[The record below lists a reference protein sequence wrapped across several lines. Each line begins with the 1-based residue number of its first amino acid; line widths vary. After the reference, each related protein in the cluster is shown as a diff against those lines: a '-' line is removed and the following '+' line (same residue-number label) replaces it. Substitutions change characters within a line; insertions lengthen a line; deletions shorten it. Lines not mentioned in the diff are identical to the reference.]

1 MTPERTFQLV
11 RQLIDIESITGNE
24 AAAGE
29 FLLAELKGLG
39 FDAQKMPVT
48 ENRFN
53 IYAEVAGVKPQVVFS
68 THIDTVPPFIPS
80 KEDAENIYGRGACDT
95 KGITGAML
103 HAAVRLLAE
112 KAPIGLLFVVDEER
126 DSVGAHTANDSP
138 MNPKAKYLING
149 EPTENKIAIASKGSL
164 KVIVTAR
171 GKMAHSAYP
180 ELGNSAIDRLLE
192 ALTRIHGVKLPVNP
206 EVGPTTMNIGIIEG
220 GRAPN
225 VISDFA
231 RAQILYRLVGPAEQL
246 KKDIEDSVRGIDGVQ
261 VDAEVNNVFIKLRTF
276 EDLPTFVAAYTTDI
290 PALSNWGE
298 PILFG
303 PGSIHVAHTTGEFIS
318 KKEIL
323 EAAEIYYSMAK
334 KLIAQ

>member
-1 MTPERTFQLV
+1 MTSERVFQLV

-24 AAAGE
+24 AAVGE
-29 FLLAELKGLG
+29 FLLGELKSLG

-48 ENRFN
+48 DTRFN
-53 IYAEVAGVKPQVVFS
+53 VYAAVAGVKPHVVFS

-80 KEDAENIYGRGACDT
+80 SEDAEKIYGRGACDT

-103 HAAVRLLAE
+103 HAATRLLAE
-112 KAPIGLLFVVDEER
+112 KAPIALLWVVDEER
-126 DSVGAHTANDSP
+126 DSAGAHTANESP
-138 MNPKAKYLING
+138 INPRAKFLING
-149 EPTENKIAIASKGSL
+149 EPTENKIATASKGSL

-171 GKMAHSAYP
+171 GRMAHSAYP
-180 ELGNSAIDRLLE
+180 ELGDSAIEKLLE
-192 ALTRIHGVKLPVNP
+192 ALERIRAVKLPVNP

-225 VISDFA
+225 VIPDFA
-231 RAQILYRLVGPAEQL
+231 RAQILYRLVGPADQL
-246 KKDIEDSVRGIDGVQ
+246 KKDIEDSVHGLPGVQ

-276 EDLPTFVAAYTTDI
+276 EDIPTFVAAYTTDI

-318 KKEIL
+318 KKEL
-323 EAAEIYYSMAK
+323 LAAAEIYYSMAK
-334 KLIAQ
+334 KLITQ

>member
-1 MTPERTFQLV
+1 MTPERVFQLV
-11 RQLIDIESITGNE
+11 RQLIDIESVTGNE
-24 AAAGE
+24 AEVGE
-29 FLLAELKGLG
+29 FLLKQLRALG
-39 FDAQKMPVT
+39 FDAEKMPVT
-48 ENRFN
+48 DARFN
-53 IYAEVAGVKPQVVFS
+53 VYATVPGVKPHVVFS

-80 KEDAENIYGRGACDT
+80 SEDADKIYGRGACDT

-103 HAAVRLLAE
+103 HAATRLLAE
-112 KAPIGLLFVVDEER
+112 KAPIALLWVVDEER
-126 DSVGAHTANDSP
+126 DSAGAHVANDSP
-138 MNPKAKYLING
+138 LNPRAKFLING
-149 EPTENKIAIASKGSL
+149 EPTENKIAVASKGSL

-171 GKMAHSAYP
+171 GRMAHSAYP
-180 ELGNSAIDRLLE
+180 ELGDSAIEKLLE
-192 ALTRIHGVKLPVNP
+192 ALERIRAVKLPVNP

-225 VISDFA
+225 VIPDFA
-231 RAQILYRLVGPAEQL
+231 RAQILYRLVGPAGQL
-246 KKDIEDSVRGIDGVQ
+246 KKDIEDSVRDIAGVQ

-318 KKEIL
+318 KKEL
-323 EAAEIYYSMAK
+323 LAAAEAYYSMAR
-334 KLIAQ
+334 KLVAQ